1 MALAPTRQPYRF
13 TVEEYLAFERASE
26 ERHEYL
32 DGVIYAMAGES
43 LDHGRVCT
51 NLVATLVPQLR
62 GLDCEV
68 FSKDMKMHC
77 GPYRAH
83 TREGLFAY
91 PDLVVVCGTMQF
103 HSQAQD
109 VLINPKIIVEVL
121 SPSTEAFDRSE
132 KFHRYRR
139 WLLALTDYVLVAQDR
154 PLIDHYQ
161 QTSGGRWELE
171 TLEGLNAHLQL
182 PSIACT
188 VPLTDVYERIVFP
201 PAEEELTP

>member
-43 LDHGRVCT
+43 PDHGRICMH
-51 NLVATLVPQLR
+51 LGATLVSQLR
-62 GLDCEV
+62 GSDCEAI
-68 FSKDMKMHC
+68 SKDMKVRC

-91 PDLVVVCGTMQF
+91 PDLVVVCGAMQF

-109 VLINPKIIVEVL
+109 VLINPKVIVEVL
-121 SPSTEAFDRSE
+121 SPSTEAFDRGE

-139 WLLALTDYVLVAQDR
+139 WLPTLTDYVLVGQGR
-154 PLIDHYQ
+154 PVIDHYHRAEDGLWML
-161 QTSGGRWELE
+161 QTLEDLEARLALE
-171 TLEGLNAHLQL
+171 TIG
-182 PSIACT
+182 CM
-188 VPLTDVYERIVFP
+188 VPLAEVYERIVFP
-201 PAEEELTP
+201 QAEGDPTP